1 MENDLIIK
9 FLFSI
14 IFVAIVVVILY
25 YGITDKQAQSKR
37 LYAYIFSIVIPLLG
51 IMLYLKDDMITAGM
65 RAWWYISIFL
75 GGLFACFVVIL
86 LYYYMPTGSASLL
99 IINFIIYVF
108 LFLALVVGLAIIY
121 NIGQDY
127 FAKQTG
133 MFAIWIQVFFYIPCL
148 MNDFIL
154 YVFQEFSI
162 IPNMVFVL
170 FVIEIILVLI
180 YIYGPDVANMIV
192 TEGGMVLLPDYRQLN
207 LMNTI
212 AEARQ
217 FKVQDPIMDIPE
229 EEEEDST
236 TSCLDINGK
245 DVSDPKNAVFLGDHD
260 VFDTSYNDPN
270 LQYSLMKFTDDDYQ
284 TKSNNPGYNAN
295 FNRKPTLKGITD
307 PLYVST
313 GPTDPSNN
321 SCKFNPY
328 LVMDPLVA
336 VKCGM
341 IDINDISHPKVYN
354 QSGLYNSISKTIS
367 DSYIANLRT
376 ELQPTYNTNYA
387 IAFWAYLNPKPEIFQ
402 TNSEYN
408 ILNYSSPTNDFRGN
422 GGNPK
427 ITFLND
433 SYNVYFSNNPVCQS
447 NSQYESKCMYKIK
460 LKTQKWNYF
469 VFNYSSGQAD
479 LFVNGILE
487 KTYKFSDNP
496 PVYSNSDQ
504 ITIGEKNGAYG
515 YICNVL
521 YYRQPLTK
529 SQIAKYYNILSVR
542 NPPLIK
548 L

>member
-9 FLFSI
+9 LFFSI
-14 IFVAIVVVILY
+14 LFVAIVIIILY
-25 YGITDKQAQSKR
+25 YGITDKQAQTKR

-51 IMLYLKDDMITAGM
+51 IMLYLKEDIIAAGM
-65 RAWWYISIFL
+65 RAWWYISVFL
-75 GGLFACFVVIL
+75 GGLLACFVVIL

-99 IINFIIYVF
+99 IVNFIIYTF
-108 LFLALVVGLAIIY
+108 LFLTLVVGLAIVY

-148 MNDFIL
+148 INDFIL
-154 YVFQEFSI
+154 YVFEEFSI
-162 IPNMVFVL
+162 MPNMVFVL
-170 FVIEIILVLI
+170 FVIEIILVLV
-180 YIYGPDVANMIV
+180 YVYGPDVANMIV
-192 TEGGMVLLPDYRQLN
+192 TENGKVLLSDYRSLN
-207 LMNTI
+207 LPNTI
-212 AEARQ
+212 AEAWQ
-217 FKVQDPIMDIPE
+217 FKVQDPTVGISADDSATRCVDIK
-229 EEEEDST
+229 
-236 TSCLDINGK
+236 GK
-245 DVSDPKNAVFLGDHD
+245 DVSDPLNVSLLGDRDISND
-260 VFDTSYNDPN
+260 VVNTSNM
-270 LQYSLMKFTDDDYQ
+270 QYSLIKFTDTDYQ
-284 TKSNNPGYNAN
+284 TKSSKPGYDDK
-295 FNRKPTLKGITD
+295 FNRKPTLKGIVD
-307 PLYVST
+307 PLYVSKDS
-313 GPTDPSNN
+313 TDPSNN

-328 LVMDPLVA
+328 LVMDPSVA

-341 IDINDISHPKVYN
+341 IDLNDISNPLVYN
-354 QSGLYNSISKTIS
+354 KINIYNDVSKAISNDYTAK
-367 DSYIANLRT
+367 LQT
-376 ELQPTYNTNYA
+376 EMQPTYNTNYA
-387 IAFWAYLNPKPEIFQ
+387 IAFWAYLNPRPEIFQ
-402 TNSEYN
+402 SNREYN
-408 ILNYSSPTNDFRGN
+408 ILNYSSPASDFRGN

-433 SYNVYFSNNPVCQS
+433 SYNVYFSNNPLCQS

-460 LKTQKWNYF
+460 LKSQKWNYF

-504 ITIGEKNGAYG
+504 INIGEQNGAYG

-529 SQIAKYYNILSVR
+529 SQIAKYYNILSLR